1 MYLKSLLELPSS
13 LMWCEGPKYSHSDY
27 IAEFWNSVSGICLC
41 ISAIVFYINFNRTQY
56 YSSLSN
62 ANNHLFIVG
71 IGTILFHGTLLYV
84 FQLFD
89 EMPMLVIT
97 IEYLKIYSKLTNKPP
112 HFLVKYKWLFITS
125 IVSSYFIHPQL
136 QVVSFLTVFAYSVY
150 IVFFQLVELNKVLA
164 WRRQISLVVILFITS
179 IIIWAIDRLFC
190 NKYEKYKLHAWWHVL
205 TSIAIYYCNKIYIS
219 ILIYHRNTFY

>member
-1 MYLKSLLELPSS
+1 
-13 LMWCEGPKYSHSDY
+13 
-27 IAEFWNSVSGICLC
+27 VSGICLC

-56 YSSLSN
+56 YSFLSN

-97 IEYLKIYSKLTNKPP
+97 IEYLKIYSKLTKKPV

-125 IVSSYFIHPQL
+125 IVSSYFIHPKL
-136 QVVSFLTVFAYSVY
+136 QIVSFLTVFVYSVY

-164 WRRQISLVVILFITS
+164 WQRPVSRHLYYYNSLVVILFITS
-179 IIIWAIDRLFC
+179 LIIWVIDSLFC
-190 NKYEKYKLHAWWHVL
+190 NTYEKYKLHAWWHVL
-205 TSIAIYYCNKIYIS
+205 TSIAIYYCNKIYMI
-219 ILIYHRNTFY
+219 ILNNV